1 MSGGSLCR
9 PNRTLVSDDI
19 RDDKDRRIT
28 ELEALVEGQAIE
40 ISRLSDLLDECEQQ
54 AVRLALAL
62 EKGQHKRPKGMH

>member
-1 MSGGSLCR
+1 
-9 PNRTLVSDDI
+9 VSDDI

-40 ISRLSDLLDECEQQ
+40 IARLSDLLDECEQQ